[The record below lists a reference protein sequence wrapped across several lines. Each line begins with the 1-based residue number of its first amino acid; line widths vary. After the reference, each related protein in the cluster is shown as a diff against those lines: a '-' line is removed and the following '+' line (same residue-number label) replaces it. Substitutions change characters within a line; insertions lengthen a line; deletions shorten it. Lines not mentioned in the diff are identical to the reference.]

1 MRIPYLIARFL
12 TGALFVFSG
21 IVKLNDPSGFG
32 IKLNEYFDVF
42 AQDLATSQDSMR
54 LVVFSQ
60 GKKIID
66 QKTVLYSFDT
76 EKEMVLEAQ
85 GVVDGGDGTAGIQ
98 KINVRCSWGGSSVA
112 ETTLDVLLPMPKSYD
127 FEFVALTPGQELPPD
142 GKLSALK
149 NVGHLSFP
157 APMVGMPDGDIKVLI
172 QTIPSGDSSNA
183 EPLKWEDISVSESA
197 AVNVAAFAKPNG
209 SLFDFFKWSK
219 DYSLYLSVFFCA
231 LEVLL
236 GLAMLIGWNMRLT
249 IAITAVLIL
258 FFTFLTGY
266 SAYFNKVTDCG
277 CFGDFLKL
285 KPWHSFYKDLVLS
298 GLILIMIAGVKLNI
312 PWFSKPFGVKL
323 MGVLSVLTLAF
334 GVYCYMYLPVWDFL
348 PYKIGNNIKTVMTFV
363 PEGER
368 SSDSI
373 EITWVLYKSNKQG
386 GTDSIT
392 CTTAEFEAKMGE
404 GYQFDAA
411 KSQRKKLV
419 IEGYKSPIHD
429 FAINNNQTGADMKDS
444 FLNAEGYQLV
454 YVAPY
459 IDQAYTGGMDDLR
472 ALFTWGNAH
481 GVRIYPLTASS
492 DQPAGEFAKA
502 NKLPVTFYS
511 ADQKMLMTMA
521 RYNPTVFFLKGA
533 EILGK
538 WSGRDLP
545 EVEDI
550 EELMQAAEKLKDQK

>member
-76 EKEMVLEAQ
+76 EKEMVVEAQ
-85 GVVDGGDGTAGIQ
+85 GVLDGGDGTAVLP

-127 FEFVALTPGQELPPD
+127 FEFVALTPGQDLPTD
-142 GKLSALK
+142 GKLSSLK

-157 APMVGMPDGDIKVLI
+157 AAVEDTVEGVDG
-172 QTIPSGDSSNA
+172 TGDWN
-183 EPLKWEDISVSESA
+183 DISVSESA

-312 PWFSKPFGVKL
+312 PWFSKPFGLKL

-373 EITWVLYKSNKQG
+373 EITWVLYKPNKQG

-404 GYQFDAA
+404 GYQFDAT

>member
-42 AQDLATSQDSMR
+42 AQDLATPQDSMR
-54 LVVFSQ
+54 LVVYGGGQ
-60 GKKIID
+60 KLID

-76 EKEMVLEAQ
+76 EKEMMIEAK
-85 GVVDGGDGTAGIQ
+85 GVVDGGDGTAVLP

-112 ETTLDVLLPMPKSYD
+112 EATVDVILPMPKSYE
-127 FEFVALTPGQELPPD
+127 FEFVALTPGQELPSD
-142 GKLSALK
+142 GKLGSLK

-157 APMVGMPDGDIKVLI
+157 AAVEDTVEGVDG
-172 QTIPSGDSSNA
+172 TGDWN
-183 EPLKWEDISVSESA
+183 DISVSESK
-197 AVNVAAFAKPNG
+197 AVNIAAYAKPNG

-236 GLAMLIGWNMRLT
+236 GLAMLIGWNIRLT
-249 IAITAVLIL
+249 VAITAALIL

-298 GLILIMIAGVKLNI
+298 GLILIMIAGMKHNV

-323 MGVLSVLTLAF
+323 MGVLSVLTMAF

-373 EITWVLYKSNKQG
+373 EITWVLYKPNKQG

-429 FAINNNQTGADMKDS
+429 FAINNNQTGADMKDT
-444 FLNAEGYQLV
+444 FLDAEGYQLV

-472 ALFTWGNAH
+472 ALFTWGNAN

-533 EILGK
+533 QILGK

-545 EVEDI
+545 DTEDLD
-550 EELMQAAEKLKDQK
+550 ELKQAAEKLEAQK

>member
-1 MRIPYLIARFL
+1 MRIPYFIARFL

-42 AQDLATSQDSMR
+42 AQDLATQQDSMR
-54 LVVFSQ
+54 LVVYGGGQ
-60 GKKIID
+60 KLID

-76 EKEMVLEAQ
+76 EKEMMIEAK
-85 GVVDGGDGTAGIQ
+85 GVVDGGDGTAVLP

-112 ETTLDVLLPMPKSYD
+112 EATVDVILPMPKSYE
-127 FEFVALTPGQELPPD
+127 FEFVALTPGQELPSD
-142 GKLSALK
+142 GKLGSLK

-157 APMVGMPDGDIKVLI
+157 APMVGMPG
-172 QTIPSGDSSNA
+172 GDSSTA
-183 EPLKWEDISVSESA
+183 EPLTWEDISVSESK
-197 AVNVAAFAKPNG
+197 AVNIAAYAKPNG

-236 GLAMLIGWNMRLT
+236 GLAMLIGWNIRLT
-249 IAITAVLIL
+249 VAITAALIL

-298 GLILIMIAGVKLNI
+298 GLILIMIAGMKHNV

-323 MGVLSVLTLAF
+323 MGVLSVLTMAF
-334 GVYCYMYLPVWDFL
+334 GVYCYLYLPVWDFL

-373 EITWVLYKSNKQG
+373 EITWVLYKPNKQG

-444 FLNAEGYQLV
+444 FLDAEGYQLV
-454 YVAPY
+454 YVATY

-472 ALFTWGNAH
+472 ALFTWGNAN

-533 EILGK
+533 QILGK

-545 EVEDI
+545 DTEDL
-550 EELMQAAEKLKDQK
+550 EELKQAAEKLEAQK

>member
-1 MRIPYLIARFL
+1 M
-12 TGALFVFSG
+12 FSG

-42 AQDLATSQDSMR
+42 AQDLATPQDSMR

-60 GKKIID
+60 GQKIID

-76 EKEMVLEAQ
+76 EKEMVVEVQ
-85 GVVDGGDGTAGIQ
+85 GVSEGGEEGNAAHR
-98 KINVRCSWGGSSVA
+98 KINVRCSWGGSSVTEVTMDVKLPA
-112 ETTLDVLLPMPKSYD
+112 ESKSLD
-127 FEFVALTPGQELPPD
+127 FEFVALTPGQELPSV
-142 GKLSALK
+142 GNLNSLK
-149 NVGHLSFP
+149 NVGHLSFLV
-157 APMVGMPDGDIKVLI
+157 PMEGMPDGVDGS
-172 QTIPSGDSSNA
+172 QEWS
-183 EPLKWEDISVSESA
+183 DISVSESA

-236 GLAMLIGWNMRLT
+236 GLAMVIGWNMRLT
-249 IAITAVLIL
+249 VAITAALIL

-266 SAYFNKVTDCG
+266 SAYFHKVTDCG

-285 KPWHSFYKDLVLS
+285 KPWHSFYKDLVLG
-298 GLILIMIAGVKLNI
+298 GLIIVMIAGIKHNV
-312 PWFSKPFGVKL
+312 PWFSKPFGMKL

-348 PYKIGNNIKTVMTFV
+348 PYKIGNNIKTVMTYV

-373 EITWVLYKSNKQG
+373 EIIWVLYKPNKQG
-386 GTDSIT
+386 AIDSIA

-429 FAINNNQTGADMKDS
+429 FAINNNQTGADMKDT
-444 FLNAEGYQLV
+444 FLNAEGYQMV

-459 IDQAYTGGMDDLR
+459 IDQVYTGDMDELR

-481 GVRIYPLTASS
+481 GVKIYPLTASS

-502 NKLPVTFYS
+502 NKLPVIFYS

-533 EILGK
+533 KILGK

-550 EELMQAAEKLKDQK
+550 EELMQEVEKLESQK

>member
-76 EKEMVLEAQ
+76 EKEMVVEAQ
-85 GVVDGGDGTAGIQ
+85 GVLDGGDGTAVLP

-112 ETTLDVLLPMPKSYD
+112 ETTLDVLLPMPKSYE
-127 FEFVALTPGQELPPD
+127 FEFVALTPGQDLPSD
-142 GKLSALK
+142 GKLSSLK

-157 APMVGMPDGDIKVLI
+157 AAMEDMVEGVDG
-172 QTIPSGDSSNA
+172 TGDWN
-183 EPLKWEDISVSESA
+183 DISVSESKA
-197 AVNVAAFAKPNG
+197 INIAAFAKPNG

-373 EITWVLYKSNKQG
+373 EITWVLYKPNKQG

-392 CTTAEFEAKMGE
+392 CTTAEFEVKMGE

-459 IDQAYTGGMDDLR
+459 IDQAYTGGMDELR

-550 EELMQAAEKLKDQK
+550 EELMQAAEKQKDQK

>member
-76 EKEMVLEAQ
+76 EKEMVVEAQ
-85 GVVDGGDGTAGIQ
+85 GVLDGGDGTAVLP

-112 ETTLDVLLPMPKSYD
+112 ETTLDVLLPMPKSYE
-127 FEFVALTPGQELPPD
+127 FEFVALTPGQDLPSG
-142 GKLSALK
+142 GKLSSLK

-157 APMVGMPDGDIKVLI
+157 AAMEDMVEGVDG
-172 QTIPSGDSSNA
+172 TGDWN
-183 EPLKWEDISVSESA
+183 DISVSESKA
-197 AVNVAAFAKPNG
+197 INIAAFAKPNG

-373 EITWVLYKSNKQG
+373 EITWVLYKPNKQG

-404 GYQFDAA
+404 GYQFDAT

-459 IDQAYTGGMDDLR
+459 IDQAYTGGMDELR

-550 EELMQAAEKLKDQK
+550 EELMQAAEKQKDQK

>member
-42 AQDLATSQDSMR
+42 AQDLATPQDSMR
-54 LVVFSQ
+54 LVVYGGGQ
-60 GKKIID
+60 KLID

-76 EKEMVLEAQ
+76 EKEMVLEAR
-85 GVVDGGDGTAGIQ
+85 GVEEEGDSGSTVR
-98 KINVRCSWGGSSVA
+98 KINLRCYWGGSSVA
-112 ETTLDVLLPMPKSYD
+112 ETTIDVKLPQSESLG
-127 FEFVALTPGQELPPD
+127 FEFMALTPGSELLPPSNLPNEPKT
-142 GKLSALK
+142 G
-149 NVGHLSFP
+149 GHLSFP
-157 APMVGMPDGDIKVLI
+157 APMVGMPG
-172 QTIPSGDSSNA
+172 GDSSTA
-183 EPLKWEDISVSESA
+183 EPLTWEDISVSESK
-197 AVNVAAFAKPNG
+197 AVNIAAYAKPNG

-236 GLAMLIGWNMRLT
+236 GLAMLIGWNIRLT
-249 IAITAVLIL
+249 VAITAALIL

-298 GLILIMIAGVKLNI
+298 GLILIMIAGMKHNV

-323 MGVLSVLTLAF
+323 MGVLSVLTMAF

-373 EITWVLYKSNKQG
+373 EITWVLYKPNKQG

-429 FAINNNQTGADMKDS
+429 FAINNNQTGADMKDT
-444 FLNAEGYQLV
+444 FLDAEGYQLV

-472 ALFTWGNAH
+472 ALFTWGNAN

-533 EILGK
+533 QILGK

-545 EVEDI
+545 DTEDLD
-550 EELMQAAEKLKDQK
+550 ELKQAAEKLEAEK

>member
-76 EKEMVLEAQ
+76 EKEMVVEAQ
-85 GVVDGGDGTAGIQ
+85 GVLDGGDGTAVLP

-112 ETTLDVLLPMPKSYD
+112 ETTLDVLLPMPKSYE
-127 FEFVALTPGQELPPD
+127 FEFVALTPGQDLPTD

-157 APMVGMPDGDIKVLI
+157 AAVEDMVEGVDG
-172 QTIPSGDSSNA
+172 TGDWN
-183 EPLKWEDISVSESA
+183 DISVSESKAINIA
-197 AVNVAAFAKPNG
+197 AYAKPNG

-373 EITWVLYKSNKQG
+373 EITWVLYKPNKQG

-404 GYQFDAA
+404 GYQFDAV

>member
-76 EKEMVLEAQ
+76 EKEMVVEAQ
-85 GVVDGGDGTAGIQ
+85 GVVDGGDGTAVLP

-127 FEFVALTPGQELPPD
+127 FEFVALTPGQDLPTD
-142 GKLSALK
+142 GKLSSLK

-157 APMVGMPDGDIKVLI
+157 AAVEDMVEGVDG
-172 QTIPSGDSSNA
+172 TGDWN
-183 EPLKWEDISVSESA
+183 DISVSESKA
-197 AVNVAAFAKPNG
+197 INIAAFAKPNG

-323 MGVLSVLTLAF
+323 MGVLSVLTLSF

-373 EITWVLYKSNKQG
+373 EITWVLYKPNKQG

>member
-42 AQDLATSQDSMR
+42 AQDLATPQDSMR
-54 LVVFSQ
+54 LVVYGGGQ
-60 GKKIID
+60 KLID

-76 EKEMVLEAQ
+76 EKEMMIEAK
-85 GVVDGGDGTAGIQ
+85 GVVDGGDGTAVLP

-112 ETTLDVLLPMPKSYD
+112 EATVDVILPMPKSYE
-127 FEFVALTPGQELPPD
+127 FEFVALTPGQELPSD
-142 GKLSALK
+142 GKLGSLK

-157 APMVGMPDGDIKVLI
+157 APMVGMPGV
-172 QTIPSGDSSNA
+172 DSSTA
-183 EPLKWEDISVSESA
+183 EPLTWEDISVSESK
-197 AVNVAAFAKPNG
+197 AVNIAAFAKPNG

-236 GLAMLIGWNMRLT
+236 GLAMLIGWNIRLT
-249 IAITAVLIL
+249 VAITAALIL

-298 GLILIMIAGVKLNI
+298 GLILIMIAGMKHNV

-323 MGVLSVLTLAF
+323 MGVLSVLTMAF

-373 EITWVLYKSNKQG
+373 EITWVLYKPNKQG

-429 FAINNNQTGADMKDS
+429 FAINNNQTGADMKDT
-444 FLNAEGYQLV
+444 FLDAEGYQLV

-472 ALFTWGNAH
+472 ALFTWGNAN

-533 EILGK
+533 QILGK

-545 EVEDI
+545 DTEDL
-550 EELMQAAEKLKDQK
+550 EELKQAAEKLEAQK

>member
-76 EKEMVLEAQ
+76 EKEMVVEAQ
-85 GVVDGGDGTAGIQ
+85 GVLDGGDGTAVLP

-112 ETTLDVLLPMPKSYD
+112 ETTLDVLLPMPKSYE
-127 FEFVALTPGQELPPD
+127 FEFVALTPGQDLPTD

-157 APMVGMPDGDIKVLI
+157 AAMEDMVEGVDG
-172 QTIPSGDSSNA
+172 TGDWN
-183 EPLKWEDISVSESA
+183 DISVSESKA
-197 AVNVAAFAKPNG
+197 INIAAFAKPNG

-373 EITWVLYKSNKQG
+373 EITWVLYKPNKQG

-454 YVAPY
+454 YVATY
-459 IDQAYTGGMDDLR
+459 IDQAYTGGMDELR

>member
-42 AQDLATSQDSMR
+42 AQDLATPQDSMR
-54 LVVFSQ
+54 LVVYGGGQ
-60 GKKIID
+60 KLID

-76 EKEMVLEAQ
+76 EKEMVLEAR
-85 GVVDGGDGTAGIQ
+85 GVEEEGDSGSTVR
-98 KINVRCSWGGSSVA
+98 KINLRCYWGGSSVA
-112 ETTLDVLLPMPKSYD
+112 ETTIDVKLPQSESLG
-127 FEFVALTPGQELPPD
+127 FEFMALTPGSELLPPSNLPNEPKT
-142 GKLSALK
+142 G
-149 NVGHLSFP
+149 GHLSFP
-157 APMVGMPDGDIKVLI
+157 APMVGMPG
-172 QTIPSGDSSNA
+172 GDSSTA
-183 EPLKWEDISVSESA
+183 EPLTWEDISVSESK
-197 AVNVAAFAKPNG
+197 AVNIAAYAKPNG

-236 GLAMLIGWNMRLT
+236 GLAMLIGWNIRLT
-249 IAITAVLIL
+249 VAITAALIL

-298 GLILIMIAGVKLNI
+298 GLILIMIAGMKHNV

-373 EITWVLYKSNKQG
+373 EITWVLYKPNKQG

-429 FAINNNQTGADMKDS
+429 FAINNNQTGADMKDT
-444 FLNAEGYQLV
+444 FLDAEGYQLV

-472 ALFTWGNAH
+472 ALFTWGNAN

-533 EILGK
+533 QILGK

-545 EVEDI
+545 DTEDL
-550 EELMQAAEKLKDQK
+550 EELKQAAEKLEAQK

>member
-1 MRIPYLIARFL
+1 MRIPYLISRFL

-42 AQDLATSQDSMR
+42 AQDLATQQDSMR
-54 LVVFSQ
+54 LVVYGGGQ
-60 GKKIID
+60 KLID

-76 EKEMVLEAQ
+76 EKEMVLEAR
-85 GVVDGGDGTAGIQ
+85 GVEEEGDSGSTVR
-98 KINVRCSWGGSSVA
+98 KINLRCYWGGSSVA
-112 ETTLDVLLPMPKSYD
+112 ETTIDVKLPQSESLG
-127 FEFVALTPGQELPPD
+127 FEFMALTPGSELLPPSNLPNEPKT
-142 GKLSALK
+142 G
-149 NVGHLSFP
+149 GHLSFP
-157 APMVGMPDGDIKVLI
+157 APMVGMPG
-172 QTIPSGDSSNA
+172 GDSSTA
-183 EPLKWEDISVSESA
+183 EPLTWEDISVSESK
-197 AVNVAAFAKPNG
+197 AVNIAAYAKPNG

-236 GLAMLIGWNMRLT
+236 GLAMLIGWNIRLT
-249 IAITAVLIL
+249 VAITAALIL

-298 GLILIMIAGVKLNI
+298 GLILIMIAGMRHNV

-373 EITWVLYKSNKQG
+373 EITWVLYKPNKQG

-429 FAINNNQTGADMKDS
+429 FAINNNQTGADMKDT
-444 FLNAEGYQLV
+444 FLDAEGYQLV

-472 ALFTWGNAH
+472 ALFTWGNAN

-502 NKLPVTFYS
+502 YKLPVTFYS

-533 EILGK
+533 QILGK

-545 EVEDI
+545 DTEDL
-550 EELMQAAEKLKDQK
+550 EELKQAAEKLEAQK

>member
-42 AQDLATSQDSMR
+42 AQDLATPQDSMR
-54 LVVFSQ
+54 LLVYGGGQ
-60 GKKIID
+60 KLID

-76 EKEMVLEAQ
+76 EKEMVLEAR
-85 GVVDGGDGTAGIQ
+85 GVEEEGDSGSTVR
-98 KINVRCSWGGSSVA
+98 KINLRCYWGGSSVA
-112 ETTLDVLLPMPKSYD
+112 ETTIDVKLPQSESLG
-127 FEFVALTPGQELPPD
+127 FEFMALTPGSELLPPSNLPNEPKT
-142 GKLSALK
+142 G
-149 NVGHLSFP
+149 GHLSFP
-157 APMVGMPDGDIKVLI
+157 APMVGMPG
-172 QTIPSGDSSNA
+172 GDSSTA
-183 EPLKWEDISVSESA
+183 EPLTWEDISVSESK
-197 AVNVAAFAKPNG
+197 AVNIAAYAKPNG

-236 GLAMLIGWNMRLT
+236 GLAMLIGWNIRLT
-249 IAITAVLIL
+249 VAITAALIL

-298 GLILIMIAGVKLNI
+298 GLILIMIAGMKHNV

-323 MGVLSVLTLAF
+323 MGVLSVLTMAF

-373 EITWVLYKSNKQG
+373 EITWVLYKPNKQG

-429 FAINNNQTGADMKDS
+429 FAINNNQTGADMKDT
-444 FLNAEGYQLV
+444 FLDAEGYQLV

-472 ALFTWGNAH
+472 ALFTWGNAN

-533 EILGK
+533 QILGK

-545 EVEDI
+545 DTEDL
-550 EELMQAAEKLKDQK
+550 EELKQAAEKLEAQK

>member
-42 AQDLATSQDSMR
+42 AQDLATPQDSMR
-54 LVVFSQ
+54 LVVYGGGQ
-60 GKKIID
+60 KLID

-76 EKEMVLEAQ
+76 EKEMVLEAR
-85 GVVDGGDGTAGIQ
+85 GVEEEGDSGSTVR
-98 KINVRCSWGGSSVA
+98 KINLRCYWGGSSVA
-112 ETTLDVLLPMPKSYD
+112 ETTIDVKLPQSESLG
-127 FEFVALTPGQELPPD
+127 FEFMALTPGSELLPPSNLPNEPKT
-142 GKLSALK
+142 G
-149 NVGHLSFP
+149 GHLSFP
-157 APMVGMPDGDIKVLI
+157 APMVGMPG
-172 QTIPSGDSSNA
+172 GDSSTA
-183 EPLKWEDISVSESA
+183 EPLTWEDISVSESK
-197 AVNVAAFAKPNG
+197 AVNIAAYAKPNG

-236 GLAMLIGWNMRLT
+236 GLAMLIGWTIRLT
-249 IAITAVLIL
+249 VAITAALIL

-298 GLILIMIAGVKLNI
+298 GLILIMIAGMKHNV

-323 MGVLSVLTLAF
+323 MGVLSVLTMAF

-373 EITWVLYKSNKQG
+373 EITWVLYKPNKQG

-429 FAINNNQTGADMKDS
+429 FAINNNQTGADMKDT
-444 FLNAEGYQLV
+444 FLDAEGYQLV

-472 ALFTWGNAH
+472 ALFTWGNAN

-533 EILGK
+533 QILGK

-545 EVEDI
+545 DTEDLD
-550 EELMQAAEKLKDQK
+550 ELKQAAEKLEAQK

>member
-76 EKEMVLEAQ
+76 EKEMVVEAQ
-85 GVVDGGDGTAGIQ
+85 GVLDGGDGTAVLP

-112 ETTLDVLLPMPKSYD
+112 ETTLDVLLPMPKSYE
-127 FEFVALTPGQELPPD
+127 FEFVALTPGQDLPTD
-142 GKLSALK
+142 GKLSAIK

-157 APMVGMPDGDIKVLI
+157 AAVEDTVEGVDG
-172 QTIPSGDSSNA
+172 TGDWN
-183 EPLKWEDISVSESA
+183 DISVSESKAINIA
-197 AVNVAAFAKPNG
+197 AYAKPNG

-373 EITWVLYKSNKQG
+373 EITWVLYKPNKQG

-459 IDQAYTGGMDDLR
+459 IDQAYAGGMDDLR

>member
-1 MRIPYLIARFL
+1 MRIPYLISRFL

-42 AQDLATSQDSMR
+42 AQDLATPQDSMR
-54 LVVFSQ
+54 LVVYGGGQ
-60 GKKIID
+60 KLID

-76 EKEMVLEAQ
+76 EKEMVLEAR
-85 GVVDGGDGTAGIQ
+85 GVEEEGDSGSTVR
-98 KINVRCSWGGSSVA
+98 KINLRCYWGGSSVA
-112 ETTLDVLLPMPKSYD
+112 ETTIDVKLPQSESLG
-127 FEFVALTPGQELPPD
+127 FEFMALTPGSELLPPSNLPNEPKT
-142 GKLSALK
+142 G
-149 NVGHLSFP
+149 GHLSFP
-157 APMVGMPDGDIKVLI
+157 APMVGMPG
-172 QTIPSGDSSNA
+172 GDSSTA
-183 EPLKWEDISVSESA
+183 EPLTWEDISVSESK
-197 AVNVAAFAKPNG
+197 AVNIAAYAKPNG

-236 GLAMLIGWNMRLT
+236 GLAMLIGWNIRLT
-249 IAITAVLIL
+249 VAITAALIL

-298 GLILIMIAGVKLNI
+298 GLILIMIAGMKHNV

-323 MGVLSVLTLAF
+323 MGVLSVLTMAF
-334 GVYCYMYLPVWDFL
+334 GVYCYLYLPVWDFL

-373 EITWVLYKSNKQG
+373 EITWVLYKPNKQG

-429 FAINNNQTGADMKDS
+429 FAINNNQTGADMKDT
-444 FLNAEGYQLV
+444 FLDAEGYQLV

-472 ALFTWGNAH
+472 ALFTWGNAN

-533 EILGK
+533 QILGK

-545 EVEDI
+545 DTEDL
-550 EELMQAAEKLKDQK
+550 EELKQAAEKLEAQK

>member
-42 AQDLATSQDSMR
+42 AQDLATPQDSMR
-54 LVVFSQ
+54 LVVYGGGQ
-60 GKKIID
+60 KLID

-76 EKEMVLEAQ
+76 EKEMVLEAR
-85 GVVDGGDGTAGIQ
+85 GVEEEGDSGSTVR
-98 KINVRCSWGGSSVA
+98 KINLRCYWGGSSVA
-112 ETTLDVLLPMPKSYD
+112 ETTIDVKLPQSESLG
-127 FEFVALTPGQELPPD
+127 FEFMALTPGSELLPPSNLPNEPKT
-142 GKLSALK
+142 G
-149 NVGHLSFP
+149 GHLSFP
-157 APMVGMPDGDIKVLI
+157 APMVGMPG
-172 QTIPSGDSSNA
+172 GDSSTA
-183 EPLKWEDISVSESA
+183 EPLTWEDISVSESK
-197 AVNVAAFAKPNG
+197 AVNIAAFAKPNG

-236 GLAMLIGWNMRLT
+236 GLAMLIGWNIRLT
-249 IAITAVLIL
+249 VAITAALIL

-298 GLILIMIAGVKLNI
+298 GLILIMIAGMKHNV

-334 GVYCYMYLPVWDFL
+334 GVYCYLYLPVWDFL

-373 EITWVLYKSNKQG
+373 EITWVLYKPNKQG

-444 FLNAEGYQLV
+444 FLNAEGYQLL

-472 ALFTWGNAH
+472 ALFTWGNAN

-533 EILGK
+533 QILGK

-545 EVEDI
+545 DTEDL
-550 EELMQAAEKLKDQK
+550 EELKQAAEKLEAQK

>member
-42 AQDLATSQDSMR
+42 AQDLATPQDSMR
-54 LVVFSQ
+54 LVVYGGGQ
-60 GKKIID
+60 KLID

-76 EKEMVLEAQ
+76 EKEMVLEAR
-85 GVVDGGDGTAGIQ
+85 GVEEEGDSGSTVR
-98 KINVRCSWGGSSVA
+98 KINLRCYWGGSSVA
-112 ETTLDVLLPMPKSYD
+112 ETTIDVKLPQSESLG
-127 FEFVALTPGQELPPD
+127 FEFMALTPGSELLPPSNLPNEPKT
-142 GKLSALK
+142 G
-149 NVGHLSFP
+149 GHLSFP
-157 APMVGMPDGDIKVLI
+157 APMVGMPG
-172 QTIPSGDSSNA
+172 GDSSTA
-183 EPLKWEDISVSESA
+183 EPLTWEDISVSESK
-197 AVNVAAFAKPNG
+197 AVNIAAYAKPNG

-236 GLAMLIGWNMRLT
+236 GLAMLIGWNIRLT
-249 IAITAVLIL
+249 VAITAALIL

-298 GLILIMIAGVKLNI
+298 GLILIMIAGMKHNV

-323 MGVLSVLTLAF
+323 MGVLSVLTMAF

-373 EITWVLYKSNKQG
+373 EITWVLYKPNKQG

-392 CTTAEFEAKMGE
+392 CITAEFEAKMGE

-429 FAINNNQTGADMKDS
+429 FAINNNQTGADMKDT
-444 FLNAEGYQLV
+444 FLDAEGYQLV

-472 ALFTWGNAH
+472 ALFTWGNAN

-533 EILGK
+533 QILGK

-545 EVEDI
+545 DTEDL
-550 EELMQAAEKLKDQK
+550 EELKQAVEKLEAQK

>member
-42 AQDLATSQDSMR
+42 AQDLATPQDSMR
-54 LVVFSQ
+54 LVVYGGGQ
-60 GKKIID
+60 KLID

-76 EKEMVLEAQ
+76 EKEMVIEAK
-85 GVVDGGDGTAGIQ
+85 GVVDGGDGTAVLP

-112 ETTLDVLLPMPKSYD
+112 EATVDVILPMPKSYE
-127 FEFVALTPGQELPPD
+127 FEFVALTPGQELPSD
-142 GKLSALK
+142 GKLGSLK

-157 APMVGMPDGDIKVLI
+157 APMVGMPGV
-172 QTIPSGDSSNA
+172 DSSTA
-183 EPLKWEDISVSESA
+183 EPLTWEDISVSESK
-197 AVNVAAFAKPNG
+197 AVNIAAFAKPNG

-236 GLAMLIGWNMRLT
+236 GLAMLIGWNIRLT
-249 IAITAVLIL
+249 VAITAALIL

-298 GLILIMIAGVKLNI
+298 GLILIMIAGMKHNV

-323 MGVLSVLTLAF
+323 MGVLSVLTMAF

-373 EITWVLYKSNKQG
+373 EITWVLYKPNKQG

-429 FAINNNQTGADMKDS
+429 FAINNNQTGADMKDT
-444 FLNAEGYQLV
+444 FLDAEGYQLV

-472 ALFTWGNAH
+472 ALFTWGNAN

-533 EILGK
+533 QILGK

-545 EVEDI
+545 DTEDL
-550 EELMQAAEKLKDQK
+550 EELKQAAEKLEAQK

>member
-1 MRIPYLIARFL
+1 
-12 TGALFVFSG
+12 
-21 IVKLNDPSGFG
+21 
-32 IKLNEYFDVF
+32 
-42 AQDLATSQDSMR
+42 
-54 LVVFSQ
+54 
-60 GKKIID
+60 
-66 QKTVLYSFDT
+66 
-76 EKEMVLEAQ
+76 
-85 GVVDGGDGTAGIQ
+85 
-98 KINVRCSWGGSSVA
+98 
-112 ETTLDVLLPMPKSYD
+112 
-127 FEFVALTPGQELPPD
+127 
-142 GKLSALK
+142 
-149 NVGHLSFP
+149 
-157 APMVGMPDGDIKVLI
+157 
-172 QTIPSGDSSNA
+172 
-183 EPLKWEDISVSESA
+183 
-197 AVNVAAFAKPNG
+197 
-209 SLFDFFKWSK
+209 
-219 DYSLYLSVFFCA
+219 
-231 LEVLL
+231 
-236 GLAMLIGWNMRLT
+236 MLIGWNMRLT

-373 EITWVLYKSNKQG
+373 EITWVLYKPNKQG

>member
-42 AQDLATSQDSMR
+42 AQDLATPQDSMR
-54 LVVFSQ
+54 LVVYGGGQ
-60 GKKIID
+60 KLID

-76 EKEMVLEAQ
+76 EKEMMIEAK
-85 GVVDGGDGTAGIQ
+85 GVFDGGDGTAVLP

-112 ETTLDVLLPMPKSYD
+112 EATVDVILPMPKSYE
-127 FEFVALTPGQELPPD
+127 FEFVALTPGQELPSD
-142 GKLSALK
+142 GKLGSLK

-157 APMVGMPDGDIKVLI
+157 AAVEDMVEGVDG
-172 QTIPSGDSSNA
+172 TGDWN
-183 EPLKWEDISVSESA
+183 DISVSESK
-197 AVNVAAFAKPNG
+197 AVNIAAFAKPNG
-209 SLFDFFKWSK
+209 SLFDLFKWSK

-236 GLAMLIGWNMRLT
+236 GLAMLIGWNIRLT
-249 IAITAVLIL
+249 VAITAALIL

-298 GLILIMIAGVKLNI
+298 GLILIMIAGMKHNV

-323 MGVLSVLTLAF
+323 MGVLSVLTMAF

-373 EITWVLYKSNKQG
+373 EITWVLYKPNKQG

-429 FAINNNQTGADMKDS
+429 FAINNNQTGADMKDT
-444 FLNAEGYQLV
+444 FLDAEGYQLV

-472 ALFTWGNAH
+472 ALFTWGNAN

-502 NKLPVTFYS
+502 YKLPVTFYS

-533 EILGK
+533 QILGK

-545 EVEDI
+545 DTEDL
-550 EELMQAAEKLKDQK
+550 EELKQAAEKLKAQK

>member
-42 AQDLATSQDSMR
+42 AQDLATPQDSMR
-54 LVVFSQ
+54 LVVYGGGQ
-60 GKKIID
+60 KLID

-76 EKEMVLEAQ
+76 EKEMVLEAR
-85 GVVDGGDGTAGIQ
+85 GVEEEGDSGSTVR
-98 KINVRCSWGGSSVA
+98 KINLRCYWGGSSVA
-112 ETTLDVLLPMPKSYD
+112 ETTIDVKLPQSESLG
-127 FEFVALTPGQELPPD
+127 FEFMALTPGSELLPPSNLPNEPKT
-142 GKLSALK
+142 G
-149 NVGHLSFP
+149 GHLSFP
-157 APMVGMPDGDIKVLI
+157 APMVGMPG
-172 QTIPSGDSSNA
+172 GDSSTA
-183 EPLKWEDISVSESA
+183 EPLTWEDISVSESK
-197 AVNVAAFAKPNG
+197 AVNIAAFAKPNG

-236 GLAMLIGWNMRLT
+236 GLAMLIGWNIRLT
-249 IAITAVLIL
+249 VAITAALIL

-298 GLILIMIAGVKLNI
+298 GLILIMIAGMKHNV

-323 MGVLSVLTLAF
+323 MGVLSVLTMAF

-373 EITWVLYKSNKQG
+373 EITWVLYKPNKQG

-429 FAINNNQTGADMKDS
+429 FAINNNQTGADMKDT
-444 FLNAEGYQLV
+444 FLDAEGYQLV

-472 ALFTWGNAH
+472 ALFTWGNAN

-533 EILGK
+533 QILGK

-545 EVEDI
+545 DTEDLD
-550 EELMQAAEKLKDQK
+550 ELKQAAEKLEAQK

>member
-42 AQDLATSQDSMR
+42 AQDLATPQDSMR
-54 LVVFSQ
+54 LVVYGGGQ
-60 GKKIID
+60 KLID

-76 EKEMVLEAQ
+76 EKEMVLEAR
-85 GVVDGGDGTAGIQ
+85 GVEEEGDSGSTVR
-98 KINVRCSWGGSSVA
+98 KINLRCYWGGSSVA
-112 ETTLDVLLPMPKSYD
+112 ETTIDVKLPQSESLG
-127 FEFVALTPGQELPPD
+127 FEFMALTPGSELLPPSNLPNEPKT
-142 GKLSALK
+142 G
-149 NVGHLSFP
+149 GHLSFP
-157 APMVGMPDGDIKVLI
+157 APMVGMPG
-172 QTIPSGDSSNA
+172 GDSSTA
-183 EPLKWEDISVSESA
+183 EPLTWEDISVSESK
-197 AVNVAAFAKPNG
+197 AVNIAAFAKPNG

-236 GLAMLIGWNMRLT
+236 GLAMLIGWNIRLT
-249 IAITAVLIL
+249 VAITAALIL

-298 GLILIMIAGVKLNI
+298 GLILIMIAGMKHNV

-323 MGVLSVLTLAF
+323 MGVLSVLTMAF

-373 EITWVLYKSNKQG
+373 EITWVLYKPNKQG

-429 FAINNNQTGADMKDS
+429 FAINNNQTGADMKDT
-444 FLNAEGYQLV
+444 FLDAEGYQLV

-472 ALFTWGNAH
+472 ALFTWGNAN

-533 EILGK
+533 QILGK

-545 EVEDI
+545 DTEDL
-550 EELMQAAEKLKDQK
+550 EELKQAAEKLEAQK

>member
-76 EKEMVLEAQ
+76 EKEMVVEAL
-85 GVVDGGDGTAGIQ
+85 GVLDGGDGTAVLP

-112 ETTLDVLLPMPKSYD
+112 ETTLDVLLPMPKSYE
-127 FEFVALTPGQELPPD
+127 FEFVALTPGQDLPTD

-157 APMVGMPDGDIKVLI
+157 AAMEDMVEGVDG
-172 QTIPSGDSSNA
+172 TGDWN
-183 EPLKWEDISVSESA
+183 DISVSESKA
-197 AVNVAAFAKPNG
+197 INIAAFAKPNG

-312 PWFSKPFGVKL
+312 PWFSKPFGLKL

-373 EITWVLYKSNKQG
+373 EITWVLYKPNKQG

-454 YVAPY
+454 YVATY
-459 IDQAYTGGMDDLR
+459 IDQAYTGGMDELR

>member
-76 EKEMVLEAQ
+76 EKEMVVEAQ
-85 GVVDGGDGTAGIQ
+85 GVLDGGDGTAVLP

-112 ETTLDVLLPMPKSYD
+112 ETTLDVLLPNDSVHERLPMPKSYE
-127 FEFVALTPGQELPPD
+127 FEFVALTPGQDLPSG
-142 GKLSALK
+142 GKLSSLK

-157 APMVGMPDGDIKVLI
+157 APIVGVPG
-172 QTIPSGDSSNA
+172 GDSSTA
-183 EPLKWEDISVSESA
+183 EPLTWEDISVSESA
-197 AVNVAAFAKPNG
+197 AVNVTAFAKPNG

-373 EITWVLYKSNKQG
+373 EITWVLYKPNKQG

-404 GYQFDAA
+404 GYQFDAT

-459 IDQAYTGGMDDLR
+459 IDQAYTGGMDELR

>member
-42 AQDLATSQDSMR
+42 AQDLATPQDSMR
-54 LVVFSQ
+54 LVVYGGGQ
-60 GKKIID
+60 KLID

-76 EKEMVLEAQ
+76 EKEMVLEAR
-85 GVVDGGDGTAGIQ
+85 GVEEEGDSGSTVR
-98 KINVRCSWGGSSVA
+98 KINLRCYWGGSSVA
-112 ETTLDVLLPMPKSYD
+112 ETTIDVKLPQSESLG
-127 FEFVALTPGQELPPD
+127 FEFMALTPGSELLPPSNLPNEPKT
-142 GKLSALK
+142 G
-149 NVGHLSFP
+149 GHLSFP
-157 APMVGMPDGDIKVLI
+157 APMVGMPG
-172 QTIPSGDSSNA
+172 GDSSTA
-183 EPLKWEDISVSESA
+183 EPLTWEDISVSESK
-197 AVNVAAFAKPNG
+197 AVNIAAYAKPNG

-236 GLAMLIGWNMRLT
+236 GLAMLIGWNIRLT
-249 IAITAVLIL
+249 VAITAALIL

-298 GLILIMIAGVKLNI
+298 GLILIMIAGMKHNV

-323 MGVLSVLTLAF
+323 MGVLSVLTMAF
-334 GVYCYMYLPVWDFL
+334 GVYCYLYLPVWDFL

-373 EITWVLYKSNKQG
+373 EITWVLYKPNKQG

-429 FAINNNQTGADMKDS
+429 FAINNNQTGADMKDT
-444 FLNAEGYQLV
+444 FLDAEGYQLV

-472 ALFTWGNAH
+472 ALFTWGNAN

-533 EILGK
+533 QILGK

-545 EVEDI
+545 DTEDLD
-550 EELMQAAEKLKDQK
+550 ELKQAAEKLEAQK

>member
-76 EKEMVLEAQ
+76 EKEMVVEAQ
-85 GVVDGGDGTAGIQ
+85 GVLDGGDGTAVLP

-127 FEFVALTPGQELPPD
+127 FEFVALTPGQDLPTD
-142 GKLSALK
+142 GKLSSLK

-157 APMVGMPDGDIKVLI
+157 AAVEDTVEGVDG
-172 QTIPSGDSSNA
+172 TGDWN
-183 EPLKWEDISVSESA
+183 DISVSESKAINIA
-197 AVNVAAFAKPNG
+197 AYAKPNG

-312 PWFSKPFGVKL
+312 PWFSKPFGLKL

-373 EITWVLYKSNKQG
+373 EITWVLYKPNKQG

-404 GYQFDAA
+404 GYQFDAT

-472 ALFTWGNAH
+472 TLFTWGNAH

-492 DQPAGEFAKA
+492 DQPAGDFAKA

>member
-76 EKEMVLEAQ
+76 EKEMVVKAQ
-85 GVVDGGDGTAGIQ
+85 GVLDGGDERAVLP

-127 FEFVALTPGQELPPD
+127 FEFVALTPGQDLPTD

-157 APMVGMPDGDIKVLI
+157 AAVEDKVEGVDG
-172 QTIPSGDSSNA
+172 TGDWN
-183 EPLKWEDISVSESA
+183 DISVSESKA
-197 AVNVAAFAKPNG
+197 INIAAFAKPNG

-373 EITWVLYKSNKQG
+373 EITWVLYKPNKQG

-404 GYQFDAA
+404 GYQFDAT

-459 IDQAYTGGMDDLR
+459 IDQAYTGGMDELR

>member
-76 EKEMVLEAQ
+76 EKEMVVEAQ
-85 GVVDGGDGTAGIQ
+85 GVLDGGDGTAVLP

-112 ETTLDVLLPMPKSYD
+112 ETTLDVLLPMPKSYE
-127 FEFVALTPGQELPPD
+127 FEFVALTPGQDLPSD
-142 GKLSALK
+142 GKLSSLK

-157 APMVGMPDGDIKVLI
+157 AAMEDMVEGVDG
-172 QTIPSGDSSNA
+172 TGDWN
-183 EPLKWEDISVSESA
+183 DISVSESKA
-197 AVNVAAFAKPNG
+197 INIAAFAKPNG

-373 EITWVLYKSNKQG
+373 EITWVLYKPNKQG

-404 GYQFDAA
+404 GYQFDAT

-459 IDQAYTGGMDDLR
+459 IDQAYTGGMDELR

>member
-76 EKEMVLEAQ
+76 EKEMVVEAQ
-85 GVVDGGDGTAGIQ
+85 GVLDGGDGAAVLP

-112 ETTLDVLLPMPKSYD
+112 ETTLDVLLPMPKSYE
-127 FEFVALTPGQELPPD
+127 FEFVALTPGQDLPTD

-157 APMVGMPDGDIKVLI
+157 AAVEDMVEGVDG
-172 QTIPSGDSSNA
+172 TGDWN
-183 EPLKWEDISVSESA
+183 DISVSESKAINIA
-197 AVNVAAFAKPNG
+197 AYAKPNG

-373 EITWVLYKSNKQG
+373 EITWVLYKPNKQG

-404 GYQFDAA
+404 GYQFDAV

>member
-42 AQDLATSQDSMR
+42 AQDLATPQDSMR
-54 LVVFSQ
+54 LVVYSQ
-60 GKKIID
+60 GQKLID

-76 EKEMVLEAQ
+76 EKEMVVEAQ
-85 GVVDGGDGTAGIQ
+85 GVVDGGDGTAALP

-112 ETTLDVLLPMPKSYD
+112 ETTLDVLLPMPKSYE
-127 FEFVALTPGQELPPD
+127 FEFVALTPGQELPAV
-142 GKLSALK
+142 GKLSSLK

-172 QTIPSGDSSNA
+172 HTIPSGDSSNA
-183 EPLKWEDISVSESA
+183 EPLTWEDISVSESA

-298 GLILIMIAGVKLNI
+298 VLILIMIAGVKLNI

-323 MGVLSVLTLAF
+323 MGVLSFLTLAF

-373 EITWVLYKSNKQG
+373 EITWVLYKPNKEG

-392 CTTAEFEAKMGE
+392 CSTAEFEAKMGE
-404 GYQFDAA
+404 GYQFDAT

-444 FLNAEGYQLV
+444 FLNAEGYQLL

-472 ALFTWGNAH
+472 TLFTWGNAH

-521 RYNPTVFFLKGA
+521 RYNPTVFFLKGV

-550 EELMQAAEKLKDQK
+550 EELMLAAEKIKDQK

>member
-42 AQDLATSQDSMR
+42 AQDLATPQDSMR

-76 EKEMVLEAQ
+76 EKEMVVEAQ
-85 GVVDGGDGTAGIQ
+85 GVLDGGDGTAVLP

-127 FEFVALTPGQELPPD
+127 FEFVALTPGQDLPTD
-142 GKLSALK
+142 GKLSSLK

-157 APMVGMPDGDIKVLI
+157 AAVEDTVEGVDG
-172 QTIPSGDSSNA
+172 TGDWN
-183 EPLKWEDISVSESA
+183 DISVSESKAINIA
-197 AVNVAAFAKPNG
+197 AYAKPNG

-312 PWFSKPFGVKL
+312 PWFSKPFGLKL

-373 EITWVLYKSNKQG
+373 EITWVLYKPNKQG

-404 GYQFDAA
+404 GYQFDAT

-472 ALFTWGNAH
+472 TLFTWGNAH

>member
-21 IVKLNDPSGFG
+21 IVKLNDPTGFG

-42 AQDLATSQDSMR
+42 AQDLATPQDSMR
-54 LVVFSQ
+54 LVVYGGGQ
-60 GKKIID
+60 KLID

-76 EKEMVLEAQ
+76 EKEMVLEAR
-85 GVVDGGDGTAGIQ
+85 GVEEEGDSGSTVR
-98 KINVRCSWGGSSVA
+98 KINLRCYWGGSSVA
-112 ETTLDVLLPMPKSYD
+112 ETTIDVKLPQSESLG
-127 FEFVALTPGQELPPD
+127 FEFMALTPGSELLPPSNLPNEPKT
-142 GKLSALK
+142 G
-149 NVGHLSFP
+149 GHLSFP
-157 APMVGMPDGDIKVLI
+157 APMVGMPG
-172 QTIPSGDSSNA
+172 GDSSNA
-183 EPLKWEDISVSESA
+183 EPLTWEDISVSESK
-197 AVNVAAFAKPNG
+197 AVNIAAFAKPNG

-236 GLAMLIGWNMRLT
+236 GLAMLIGWNIRLT
-249 IAITAVLIL
+249 VAITAALIL

-298 GLILIMIAGVKLNI
+298 GLILIMIAGMKHNV

-323 MGVLSVLTLAF
+323 MGVLSVLTMAF

-373 EITWVLYKSNKQG
+373 EITWVLYKPNKQG

-429 FAINNNQTGADMKDS
+429 FAINNNQTGADMKDT
-444 FLNAEGYQLV
+444 FLDAVGYQLV

-472 ALFTWGNAH
+472 ALFTWGNAN

-533 EILGK
+533 QILGK

-545 EVEDI
+545 DTEDLVE
-550 EELMQAAEKLKDQK
+550 LKQAAEKLEAQK

>member
-42 AQDLATSQDSMR
+42 AQDLATQQDSMR
-54 LVVFSQ
+54 LVVYGGGQ
-60 GKKIID
+60 KLID

-76 EKEMVLEAQ
+76 EKEMMIEAK
-85 GVVDGGDGTAGIQ
+85 GVVDGGDGTAVLP

-112 ETTLDVLLPMPKSYD
+112 EATVDVILPMPKSYE
-127 FEFVALTPGQELPPD
+127 FEFVALTPGQELPSD
-142 GKLSALK
+142 GKLGSLK

-157 APMVGMPDGDIKVLI
+157 APMVGMPG
-172 QTIPSGDSSNA
+172 GDSSTA
-183 EPLKWEDISVSESA
+183 EPLTWEDISVSESK
-197 AVNVAAFAKPNG
+197 AVNIAAYAKPNG

-236 GLAMLIGWNMRLT
+236 GLAMLIGWNIRLT
-249 IAITAVLIL
+249 VAITAALIL

-298 GLILIMIAGVKLNI
+298 GLILIMIAGMKHNV

-323 MGVLSVLTLAF
+323 MGVLSVLTMAF
-334 GVYCYMYLPVWDFL
+334 GVYCYLYLPVWDFL

-373 EITWVLYKSNKQG
+373 EITWVLYKPNKQG

-444 FLNAEGYQLV
+444 FLDAEGYQLV
-454 YVAPY
+454 YVATY

-472 ALFTWGNAH
+472 ALFTWGNAN

-533 EILGK
+533 QILGK

-545 EVEDI
+545 DTEDL
-550 EELMQAAEKLKDQK
+550 EELKQAAEKLEAQK

>member
-60 GKKIID
+60 GQKIID

-76 EKEMVLEAQ
+76 EKEMLIEAK
-85 GVVDGGDGTAGIQ
+85 GVVDGGDGTAALP

-112 ETTLDVLLPMPKSYD
+112 ETTLDVMLPMPKSFD
-127 FEFVALTPGQELPPD
+127 FEFVALTPGQELPPV
-142 GKLSALK
+142 GKLNSLK

-157 APMVGMPDGDIKVLI
+157 APMVGMPN
-172 QTIPSGDSSNA
+172 GDSASS
-183 EPLKWEDISVSESA
+183 EPLTWEDISVSESK
-197 AVNVAAFAKPNG
+197 AVNIAAFAKPNG

-249 IAITAVLIL
+249 VAITAALIL

-298 GLILIMIAGVKLNI
+298 GLILIMIAGMKHNI

-323 MGVLSVLTLAF
+323 MGVLSLLTLAF

-373 EITWVLYKSNKQG
+373 EITWVLYKPNKQG

-404 GYQFDAA
+404 GYQFDAT

-429 FAINNNQTGADMKDS
+429 FAINNNQTGADMKDT
-444 FLNAEGYQLV
+444 FLDAEGYQLV

-472 ALFTWGNAH
+472 ALFTWGNAK

-521 RYNPTVFFLKGA
+521 RYNPTVFFLKGDQ
-533 EILGK
+533 ILGK

-545 EVEDI
+545 DTEDL
-550 EELMQAAEKLKDQK
+550 EELKQAAEKLEAQK